1 MINITS
7 DCDPSLISPDLKY
20 IKALAKNIFSENN
33 IKDAELS
40 YIFCDDN
47 HLLNLKKKFFK
58 QNHLTDVIAFRLNN
72 YEEQKV
78 EGEIY
83 ISLPRAKENAQI
95 YEEPYGREVARLIIH
110 GCLHLIG
117 YLDKTKSQKKIMNE
131 HENYFLNKIDHL
143 NLFQNGK

>member
-7 DCDPSLISPDLKY
+7 VCDPSLISPDLKY

-117 YLDKTKSQKKIMNE
+117 YLDKTKSQKTIMNE

>member
-7 DCDPSLISPDLKY
+7 DCDPSLISPDPEC
-20 IKALAKNIFSENN
+20 IKTLVKNIFFENN
-33 IKDAELS
+33 IIDAELS

-47 HLLNLKKKFFK
+47 HLLNLKKFFFK
-58 QNHLTDVIAFRLNN
+58 QDHFTDVIAFRLNN

-78 EGEIY
+78 EGEVY

-95 YEEPYGREVARLIIH
+95 YKEPYEREVARLIIH

-117 YLDKTKSQKKIMNE
+117 YKDKTKNQKKKMSE
-131 HENYFLNKIDHL
+131 HENYYLSKVDCK